1 MQARLASL
9 LAAAE
14 NGDGAAA
21 AELFTALYEELHRL
35 ARRELA
41 RGGGRGALGTTSLVH
56 EAYLDLAHREHL
68 SFPDRARFM
77 AYVAR
82 AMRGLVID
90 FARAR
95 RAVKRGGE
103 ITFVPLQDDVEAP
116 WAEARELE
124 AIGEGLDALA
134 AIDPALAEVV
144 DLKFFCGLT
153 LSEIATLRSVS
164 ERTLQRQWEKARIYL
179 HGYLRSQLRSTA
191 TDGVSP

>member
-1 MQARLASL
+1 MQARLPTL

-21 AELFTALYEELHRL
+21 DELFTALYDELHRL

-41 RGGGRGALGTTSLVH
+41 RGDGRQELGTTSLVH
-56 EAYLDLAHREHL
+56 EVYLDLANREGV
-68 SFPDRARFM
+68 SFPDRPRFM

-103 ITFVPLQDDVEAP
+103 VTFVPLQDEDASPV
-116 WAEARELE
+116 EARELE
-124 AIGEGLDALA
+124 DLGEGLDQLA
-134 AIDPALAEVV
+134 AVDPALAEVV
-144 DLKFFCGLT
+144 DLNFFCGLT
-153 LSEIATLRSVS
+153 LAEIATIRGVS
-164 ERTLQRQWEKARIYL
+164 ERTVKRQWEKARIYL
-179 HGYLRSQLRSTA
+179 HGYLRDQPATA
-191 TDGVSP
+191 NHGVSP